1 MDQQAT
7 SPGFGRR
14 VETVAALTAVVLLA
28 VGCIV
33 VLWPFL
39 FALAWAMILTFSTW
53 PAYAWLELRLRHR
66 PGIAAL
72 IMTGLLAVALVVPVV
87 LVATTLADAVTLA
100 AEELRRLL
108 QRGPPPPPEWVGR
121 LPLVGPDL
129 QETWQ
134 ELAHDAAEFG
144 VFVQPY
150 LQGARSWA
158 LGAAVAIG
166 GAVAELSLSVFA
178 AFFFYL
184 GGLKALDRIRAIGQ
198 RIVGNQVH
206 GLLQVTASTVRG
218 VVYGTVGGSLVQGVL
233 AAVGFWLADVPGALF
248 LGSLTFLFG
257 LVPGGPPLIWIP
269 ASIWLLTM
277 ERFGAA
283 LFLVLWG
290 FLVVGGIKG
299 LLKPYLISR
308 ECRVPILL
316 VFLGVAGGAAAFGFI
331 GIFLGPI
338 LLGVAHALVLQ
349 WGGADPARPPP
360 N

>member
-1 MDQQAT
+1 MDQQVA

-28 VGCIV
+28 VGC
-33 VLWPFL
+33 VLVLRPF
-39 FALAWAMILTFSTW
+39 FTALMWALILTFSTW
-53 PAYAWLELRLRHR
+53 PAYVWLEVRLRHR

-72 IMTGLLAVALVVPVV
+72 IMTVLLAVALVVPVV
-87 LVATTLADAVTLA
+87 LVATTLADAVTFA

-108 QRGPPPPPEWVGR
+108 ERGPPSPPAWVGS

-129 QETWQ
+129 LETWQ
-134 ELAHDAAEFG
+134 ELAHDAAQFG
-144 VFVQPY
+144 AFIQPY
-150 LQGARSWA
+150 LQGARSLA
-158 LGAAVAIG
+158 IGAAVAIG
-166 GAVAELSLSVFA
+166 GAVVELSLSVFA

-184 GGLKALDRIRAIGQ
+184 GGLKALDRIRAVGQ

-206 GLLQVTASTVRG
+206 GLMQVTSSTVRG
-218 VVYGTVGGSLVQGVL
+218 VVYGTIGGSLVQGVL

-269 ASIWLLTM
+269 ASVWLLTM

-283 LFLVLWG
+283 LFLVAWG
-290 FLVVGGIKG
+290 FLVVSGIKG
-299 LLKPYLISR
+299 LLRPYLISR
-308 ECRVPILL
+308 ECQVPILL

-338 LLGVAHALVLQ
+338 LLGVAHALVMQL
-349 WGGADPARPPP
+349 GGADPTRPPP